1 VCARPLPSRLPTQLI
16 VVCGLLVTACGAASG
31 STAVKPSSMS
41 AAEPWNEIAR
51 GGNSRTLLIDVFQG
65 TRDRSSSCYI
75 RYTTRVVTET
85 AQVIKIELLRPPP
98 PHGFARTAQA
108 VRGPFSVTVRLKR
121 PYRRQQLIDAYS
133 GRRYPLISVS
143 DFQ

>member
-1 VCARPLPSRLPTQLI
+1 LI
-16 VVCGLLVTACGAASG
+16 VICGLFVTACAASG
-31 STAVKPSSMS
+31 STAGKHFSMPS
-41 AAEPWNEIAR
+41 AEPWNEIAR
-51 GGNSRTLLIDVFQG
+51 GGNTRTLLIDVFQG

-85 AQVIKIELLRPPP
+85 AQVIRIELLRPPP
-98 PHGFARTAQA
+98 PHGFACTAQA

-121 PYRRQQLIDAYS
+121 PYRRQQLVDAYS

>member
-1 VCARPLPSRLPTQLI
+1 MCARPLPSRLPTQLI

-85 AQVIKIELLRPPP
+85 AQVIRIELLRPPP
-98 PHGFARTAQA
+98 PHGFACTAQA